1 MSVTVDT
8 HEPTTGRFV
17 SYYSVELW
25 KGIEPKLNPTS
36 TVILE
41 MLDEWITTETFLTMV
56 SGVFG
61 LLVGGGGHSVSEVS
75 CLPRVTIPTPT
86 TLSFTTCEI
95 ASFDSYIITAS
106 ALTEVSAMLPSQFF
120 DDGQPSESSSTFIM
134 MTTSRSY
141 FTLETSAGTNSAQAE
156 MIASCLGD
164 CFLRAGTAALP
175 PQML

>member
-25 KGIEPKLNPTS
+25 KGIETEFNTTS
-36 TVILE
+36 TVIFE

-106 ALTEVSAMLPSQFF
+106 ALTKVSAMLPSQLF

-134 MTTSRSY
+134 MTTR
-141 FTLETSAGTNSAQAE
+141 
-156 MIASCLGD
+156 
-164 CFLRAGTAALP
+164 
-175 PQML
+175 